1 MSDLEREGGEYLRV
15 RVRTGI
21 ACVHAGILVAWM
33 RACARL
39 RACLDFTV
47 PTCPVCPDDLSMFAT
62 AWLMDECGI
71 YLT

>member
-33 RACARL
+33 RARVRVCVR
-39 RACLDFTV
+39 V
-47 PTCPVCPDDLSMFAT
+47 WISQCPRVQSAQMT
-62 AWLMDECGI
+62 
-71 YLT
+71 